1 MIPKNQ
7 KQLFPEKSD
16 AEFLG
21 YIQIIKRTIVSFF
34 RNLYDR
40 IDKNGDG
47 EVTEDEL
54 KNWIKYTQNKYI
66 WEDAA
71 KQMQSSDEN
80 SDGYVDWTEYK
91 KSTYGFVTEEGNIN
105 LLITTTKWSNPLR
118 QFVDCCRQIV

>member
-1 MIPKNQ
+1 M
-7 KQLFPEKSD
+7 
-16 AEFLG
+16 FL
-21 YIQIIKRTIVSFF
+21 FF

-66 WEDAA
+66 WEDAE

-91 KSTYGFVTEEGNIN
+91 KSTSGFVTEEGNIN
-105 LLITTTKWSNPLR
+105 LLITTAKW
-118 QFVDCCRQIV
+118 

>member
-1 MIPKNQ
+1 M
-7 KQLFPEKSD
+7 
-16 AEFLG
+16 FL
-21 YIQIIKRTIVSFF
+21 FF

-66 WEDAA
+66 WEEAE

-105 LLITTTKWSNPLR
+105 LLITTTKW
-118 QFVDCCRQIV
+118 